1 MPAHIW
7 ALLAG
12 AALDLLIGD
21 PEWFY
26 HPVRL
31 IGKYIAFAERR
42 ARLGN
47 PSSAVLRRRAV
58 VIALSTVLIAMLATG
73 GILYLLH
80 RWGFWP
86 HFIGMAL
93 ISWTCLS
100 ARNLADEAT
109 GVRRALE
116 ESLEAGRK
124 RVGRIVGRDTARLS
138 QREVICATL
147 ETVAENLTDGVIS
160 PMIYLALGG
169 PVLGMAFKAS
179 STLDS
184 MIGYLDEKY
193 RDVGWFGARMDDWF
207 NFIPARITAILMCL
221 CAFPLGMDGARAF
234 RTVRRDHA
242 NHLSPNCA
250 WSESA
255 AAGALGVQ
263 LGGDHE
269 YFGKVV
275 QKPTI
280 GDNLRP
286 PELADVRR
294 MNALMFAASGLALA
308 IIAGI
313 AAFF

>member
-1 MPAHIW
+1 MFDANGNLVSDAQILPGYADD
-7 ALLAG
+7 
-12 AALDLLIGD
+12 LDWYSDAIRNGYRQ
-21 PEWFY
+21 EYSFS
-26 HPVRL
+26 
-31 IGKYIAFAERR
+31 
-42 ARLGN
+42 GN
-47 PSSAVLRRRAV
+47 
-58 VIALSTVLIAMLATG
+58 
-73 GILYLLH
+73 
-80 RWGFWP
+80 
-86 HFIGMAL
+86 
-93 ISWTCLS
+93 
-100 ARNLADEAT
+100 
-109 GVRRALE
+109 
-116 ESLEAGRK
+116 
-124 RVGRIVGRDTARLS
+124 TANEKS
-138 QREVICATL
+138 
-147 ETVAENLTDGVIS
+147 NYYFS
-160 PMIYLALGG
+160 
-169 PVLGMAFKAS
+169 
-179 STLDS
+179 
-184 MIGYLDEKY
+184 IGYLDEKY